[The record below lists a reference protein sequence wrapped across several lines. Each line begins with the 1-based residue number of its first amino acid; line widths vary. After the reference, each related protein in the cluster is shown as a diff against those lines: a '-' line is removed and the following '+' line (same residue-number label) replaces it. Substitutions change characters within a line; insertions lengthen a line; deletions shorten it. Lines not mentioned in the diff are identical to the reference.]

1 MERVFVPSNLDVNFE
16 KSNIYIYMH
25 MNIEY
30 EKKLILNESVFFYKT
45 ILVEALSNRSDKDSF
60 HSRKNFPYNS

>member
-1 MERVFVPSNLDVNFE
+1 
-16 KSNIYIYMH
+16 MH